1 VLVSI
6 VPLWVDCDWVVE
18 MEVTEVPE
26 MRELGSLAEIDA
38 LGSREE
44 LLSADDADE
53 LGDAC
58 ESLDGP

>member
-1 VLVSI
+1 
-6 VPLWVDCDWVVE
+6 
-18 MEVTEVPE
+18 